1 MRFLL
6 IIFVAALAL
15 VNPIARASLLYQ
27 ISGNELSKPSYLFG
41 TMHVLC
47 AEDFWLP
54 AQLDQRFAEVDQLVM
69 ELDLS
74 SAEVLLQ
81 SAKLMNNRH
90 GPYLEAQLDSEQLLS
105 VEHYLHKNLA
115 MSLAQAQRMN
125 PFLLSTQIM
134 LSQLP
139 CNTTASYEGHL
150 VTLAMAANKPI
161 SGLETVAFQM
171 SLFDQIPLSTQVA
184 MIWQLIN
191 APVQAVAE
199 FKTMT
204 DFYLQQDIEQ
214 LYQFIVND
222 PTLGDFQPLILDQ
235 RNQDWLTKL
244 PAIMQQQPAMIAVGA
259 GHLGGDQGLVN
270 LLRQAGYQVT
280 PIN

>member
-1 MRFLL
+1 
-6 IIFVAALAL
+6 
-15 VNPIARASLLYQ
+15 
-27 ISGNELSKPSYLFG
+27 
-41 TMHVLC
+41 
-47 AEDFWLP
+47 
-54 AQLDQRFAEVDQLVM
+54 M

-90 GPYLEAQLDSEQLLS
+90 GPYLEAHLNSEQLVS
-105 VEHYLHKNLA
+105 VEHYMHENLA
-115 MSLAQAQRMN
+115 MSLAQAQRIN

-134 LSQLP
+134 LNQLP

-150 VTLAMAANKPI
+150 VTLAMAENKPI
-161 SGLETVAFQM
+161 SGLETVVFQM
-171 SLFDQIPLSTQVA
+171 GLFDQIPLSTQVA

-191 APVQAVAE
+191 DPVQAVAE

-204 DFYLQQDIEQ
+204 DFFIKQDIEQ
-214 LYQFIVND
+214 LYQFIAND
-222 PTLGDFQPLILDQ
+222 PALGDFQQLILDK

-270 LLRQAGYQVT
+270 LLRRAGYQVT